1 MRLRQATCPMK
12 PPKSCRA
19 IRPLPQR
26 CSADWRELLTNPVWA
41 ACFWPMPLGGFWR
54 TPGRWPPLWWWSMRR
69 TIAQGFLSKARL
81 HSVRRLRPEI
91 VSSGEDDCRSGATI
105 CAMKSSSSCFS
116 VRHLSINHAVRSGPV
131 SHPSWTATSSS
142 RNHFWRPIADVC
154 ARAYARKLRRCDV
167 VSGPIQ
173 SHGHPDL
180 ATLRRLM
187 TGEHQGD
194 QTGHPPQNRHPPAA
208 RGPRRNSLTS
218 SRTQDRRRGG
228 RFICLSSA
236 CESVSRGPSK
246 SAGCVNPALPLINFF
261 SLNPQ
266 LLQLTVKFRDS

>member
-1 MRLRQATCPMK
+1 MCRIDSISLSLR
-12 PPKSCRA
+12 S
-19 IRPLPQR
+19 I
-26 CSADWRELLTNPVWA
+26 
-41 ACFWPMPLGGFWR
+41 
-54 TPGRWPPLWWWSMRR
+54 
-69 TIAQGFLSKARL
+69 
-81 HSVRRLRPEI
+81 
-91 VSSGEDDCRSGATI
+91 
-105 CAMKSSSSCFS
+105 CFS
-116 VRHLSINHAVRSGPV
+116 SRNQPQGLTTFQWVSPASDGSSTTARISDSTLASYAVEASDLPDETAKKLPR
-131 SHPSWTATSSS
+131 HPSWTATSSS